1 MADENA
7 KVTDFYE
14 KEDSVKSG
22 KRGRAQTSTSS
33 ITPESKKPTLD
44 DSDIDLASLTGLP
57 PWGTILLRMM
67 KKMMAQIEKVSV
79 KMDTFAQTYE
89 KRIEQ
94 VEVSLEAKISE
105 SETRIESKFNEEN
118 TKIAADILE
127 LKESMQMTND
137 DHLNRIAALEKTK
150 NTLKT

>member
-1 MADENA
+1 MSDENA

-22 KRGRAQTSTSS
+22 KRGRGQTSTSS
-33 ITPESKKPTLD
+33 ITPESKKPPLD

-79 KMDTFAQTYE
+79 KKWTHLVKLTNRLRLVWKQKYLNP
-89 KRIEQ
+89 R
-94 VEVSLEAKISE
+94 LE
-105 SETRIESKFNEEN
+105 
-118 TKIAADILE
+118 
-127 LKESMQMTND
+127 
-137 DHLNRIAALEKTK
+137 
-150 NTLKT
+150 

>member
-22 KRGRAQTSTSS
+22 KRGRDQTSTSS

-67 KKMMAQIEKVSV
+67 KKMMAQIKKVSV

-150 NTLKT
+150 NT